1 MMAEQG
7 KQAPEAEPGAAAS
20 VHLVWL
26 DGWLI
31 FQDRVPLWSPSYQE
45 TSNVVQA
52 GLQIT

>member
-7 KQAPEAEPGAAAS
+7 KQAPGAEPGTAAS
-20 VHLVWL
+20 VHLVCL

-45 TSNVVQA
+45 PSFVVQA
-52 GLQIT
+52 GLEIT